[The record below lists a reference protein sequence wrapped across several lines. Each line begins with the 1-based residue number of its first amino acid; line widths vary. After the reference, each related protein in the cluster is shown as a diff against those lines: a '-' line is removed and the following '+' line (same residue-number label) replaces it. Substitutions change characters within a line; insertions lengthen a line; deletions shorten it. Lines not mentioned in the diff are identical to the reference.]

1 MVESPMTESSSLS
14 YQVGGSLPLNA
25 SSYVKRQ
32 ADELLYQT
40 VTRGEF
46 CYVLNSRQMGKSSLQ
61 VQTMARLRQEGIRC
75 TAIDL
80 TTLGSQHITPGQWY
94 ASILH
99 SLIEGFRLDLD
110 FSTWWE
116 TVDQVSLTKRM
127 ELFLEQILLN
137 QVKQPIV
144 IFIDEIDSLLSLP
157 FPFDDFFVFLRSC
170 YNKRSENIAYSRL
183 TFVLLGVATP
193 SDFILDKRRTPFNI
207 GRSIDLSGFGNGN
220 VKPLLSGLE
229 NCVSHPEETL
239 KEILKWTGGQPFL
252 TQKLCQLVVT
262 HAQGKTLDK
271 QDTIILTSSLNSP
284 EAKPVEV
291 KPIEVKPVEVKP
303 IALNTMR
310 CFQDIEPRECDSDE
324 LTSEAFNPNVE
335 LIVKTNILERWES
348 QDEPEHL
355 RTIRNRLLHNN
366 ARSAQ
371 LLGLYQ
377 RILMGETVTVDGSRD
392 QLELRLSGLVVE
404 SQGRLHIKNL
414 IYQRIFDCDWV
425 ENQLI
430 QLRPYAWSLNSWL
443 TSGCQDSSSL
453 LTGLALK
460 EALAWS
466 DQKYLSDVDYRFLN
480 ASQEQAQRFVEET
493 LTSEVFQREQAQIAL
508 KAAREASQILGESR
522 RQARQINVFSLWRQ
536 RLFMGVTL
544 VVLFMVVG
552 LRWAGWLQPLEWAVF
567 DTFAQ
572 IQPLPS
578 LSSKVVVVTIDDED
592 IQTIGQ
598 YPFSDEILAEALAR
612 LKEQRPRLIGLD
624 IFRDLPVPPGS
635 DTLSKLYQ
643 TTPSLIGINK
653 VVGTMVEAPQ
663 ALFDAEQ
670 YGFADQVL
678 DGDGV
683 VRRGLLTVEI
693 EDELHASLSLELAL
707 RYLAQEDIRPE
718 LQDNFRIQLGKAVLS
733 PLTENAGGYRQADTA
748 GYQILLNYHGDDSCF
763 QTYSLRT
770 VLDNQLPDNA
780 LRDKVVLLGFDALTV
795 KDILLTPYSRR
806 LYGVANPMSGVFIH
820 ANIVHQLI
828 NAALE
833 DRPLMTVLPSSA
845 NYGWVVLWV
854 LFGGWLGSQGRQRTW
869 MSIITLVLT
878 CLGLFGIS
886 YLVFSQGLWIPVI
899 PPILGL
905 LLSHFI
911 LSAAT
916 NHQAETFFLQQTAKT
931 IMQYYKDKPAATK
944 IALEYLKQGEG
955 GRQQQLIELLEA
967 QLNKKIDSSK

>member
-1 MVESPMTESSSLS
+1 MVESPMTKSSSLSYQAS

-40 VTRGEF
+40 VIRGEF

-61 VQTMARLRQEGIRC
+61 VQTIARLRQEGIRC

-80 TTLGSQHITPGQWY
+80 TTLGSQHITPEQWY

-99 SLIEGFRLDLD
+99 SLIEGFHLDLD
-110 FSTWWE
+110 FPTWWE
-116 TVDQVSLTKRM
+116 TVAQVSLTKRM
-127 ELFLEQILLN
+127 ELFLEQVLLN
-137 QVKQPIV
+137 QIKQPVV
-144 IFIDEIDSLLSLP
+144 IFIDEIDSLLSLS
-157 FPFDDFFVFLRSC
+157 FPCDDFFVFLRSC

-220 VKPLLSGLE
+220 VEPLLSGLE
-229 NCVSHPEETL
+229 NYVAHPKETL

-252 TQKLCQLVVT
+252 TQKICQLVVT
-262 HAQGKTLDK
+262 HAQGKTLEK
-271 QDTIILTSSLNSP
+271 QGAITLTSRLNSP
-284 EAKPVEV
+284 EVKPIEV
-291 KPIEVKPVEVKP
+291 KPIEVKPV
-303 IALNTMR
+303 ALNTIE
-310 CFQDIEPRECDSDE
+310 CSQDIEPREYDSDE

-335 LIVKTNILERWES
+335 LIVKKHILERWES

-366 ARSAQ
+366 ARAAQ

-377 RILMGETVTVDGSRD
+377 RILMDETITVDGSRD

-404 SQGRLHIKNL
+404 RQGRLHIKNL
-414 IYQRIFDCDWV
+414 IYQRIFDFAWV
-425 ENQLI
+425 ETQLT
-430 QLRPYAWSLNSWL
+430 QLRPYALSLNRWL
-443 TSGCQDSSSL
+443 LSGCQDSAFL

-460 EALAWS
+460 EALTWS

-480 ASQEQAQRFVEET
+480 ASQEQAQRFIEET
-493 LTSEVFQREQAQIAL
+493 LASEVFQREQAQIAL

-522 RQARQINVFSLWRQ
+522 RQARQTNVFSLWRQ
-536 RLFMGVTL
+536 RLFMGVTM
-544 VVLFMVVG
+544 VVLLMVVG

-567 DTFAQ
+567 DTFVQ

-592 IQTIGQ
+592 IQTMEQ

-612 LKEQRPRLIGLD
+612 LKQQKPRLIGLD

-635 DTLSKLYQ
+635 ETLRKIYQ
-643 TTPSLIGINK
+643 TTPNLIGINK
-653 VVGTMVEAPQ
+653 VVGTMVEAPP

-670 YGFADQVL
+670 YGFSDQVL

-683 VRRGLLTVEI
+683 VRRGLLTVEL
-693 EDELHASLSLELAL
+693 EDKLHASLSLELAL
-707 RYLAQEDIRPE
+707 RYLAQEDIKPE
-718 LQDNFRIQLGKAVLS
+718 LQDGFRIQLGKALLS
-733 PLTENAGGYRQADTA
+733 PLTENSGGYRQADTA
-748 GYQILLNYHGDDSCF
+748 GYQILLNYHGDGSRF

-770 VLDNQLPDNA
+770 VLNDELPANA
-780 LRDKVVLLGFDALTV
+780 LQDRVVLLGFNALTV
-795 KDILLTPYSRR
+795 KDLLLTPYSRS
-806 LYGVANPMSGVFIH
+806 LYGVANPMSGVFVH

-828 NAALE
+828 SAALE
-833 DRPLMTVLPSSA
+833 NRPLMTVWPSAA

-854 LFGGWLGSQGRQRTW
+854 VVGGWLGSQGRQRIW
-869 MSIITLVLT
+869 MSVITLPLT

-886 YLVFSQGLWIPVI
+886 YLLFSKGLWIPVV

-905 LLSHFI
+905 LLSYFS
-911 LSAAT
+911 LSIAT
-916 NHQAETFFLQQTAKT
+916 NRQAETFFLQQTVKT
-931 IMQYYKDKPAATK
+931 IMKRYKDKPVATK

-955 GRQQQLIELLEA
+955 GRQQQLIESMEA
-967 QLNKKIDSSK
+967 QLRKRLDSRE